1 MTPAGLG
8 TAQARRNGAAAPA
21 AQSPGGVVIPFPAAA
36 HEQTEPFLDTTL
48 TPGAG
53 AVNVS
58 PLPEVPPRGFM
69 RYLVIE
75 VVATGGALGAG
86 VLSPDFPFNLFD
98 TIQLEDVNG
107 APIFGPLDG
116 FAALQANI
124 WGAYVGRPDPRQL
137 GTGLY
142 DGTINTIYQLRVPVE
157 IAHRDGFGSLANQ
170 NSAATYKLRMRLN
183 PSTVLFSTA
192 PTTVPAFR
200 ITARLEAWSLP
211 DDHDQRG
218 RPQEQLPPAHGTTQY
233 WSGNQSAVAAGGNQ
247 RIPLLRT
254 GNLIRAIVFINRTV
268 AGARSDTVF
277 PDPAVLS
284 WDARDMRNDSQ
295 TYIARK
301 MMENSVPSIVRDAG
315 VFAYLFNA
323 SDHNT
328 VGDDAPTF
336 WWPTSQSSRIE
347 VRGNVAAAG
356 NAQTIT
362 NDVAP
367 VEVIASERYVE
378 DSRTGGVPTR

>member
-1 MTPAGLG
+1 MPGA
-8 TAQARRNGAAAPA
+8 TATARRNGAATPA
-21 AQSPGGVVIPFPAAA
+21 AATPSGIVIPFPAAA
-36 HEQTEPFLDTTL
+36 HEHTEPFLDTTL
-48 TPGAG
+48 TPGA
-53 AVNVS
+53 AATNVS
-58 PLPEVPPRGFM
+58 PLPEVPPYGFM
-69 RYLVIE
+69 RHLVIE
-75 VVATGGALGAG
+75 VTATGGTLGAG
-86 VLSPDFPFNLFD
+86 VLSPDYPFNLFE

-116 FAALQANI
+116 FAALQANA
-124 WGAYVGRPDPRQL
+124 WGGYVGRPDPRQL
-137 GTGLY
+137 GTGVY
-142 DGTINTIYQLRVPVE
+142 DGTINAKFHLRIPVE

-170 NSAATYKLRMRLN
+170 NASATYKMRLRLN
-183 PSTVLFSTA
+183 PSTVLYSTA

-211 DDHDQRG
+211 DSQDQRG

-233 WSGNQSAVAAGGNQ
+233 WSANQSAVAAGGNQ
-247 RIPLLRT
+247 RIPILRT
-254 GNLIRAIVFINRTV
+254 GNMVRMFLFIARNA
-268 AGARSDTVF
+268 AGARVDTAF

-295 TYIARK
+295 DYIIRRMA
-301 MMENSVPSIVRDAG
+301 ENAVPSQTRDTG

-347 VRGNVAAAG
+347 VRGNVAVAG
-356 NAQTIT
+356 NVQTAV
-362 NDVAP
+362 NDIAP
-367 VEVIASERYVE
+367 VEVIPSERYDE
-378 DSRTGGVPTR
+378 RSATGFQPR